1 MSKTSEI
8 ERLLEEN
15 FPIRAIAK
23 KVDVSKEWVMFV
35 RYRYEARKYRK
46 LYADLIS
53 KIANEA
59 IGNTPD
65 LP

>member
-23 KVDVSKEWVMFV
+23 KLDVSKEWVMFV

-46 LYADLIS
+46 LYKELQN
-53 KIANEA
+53 KLKEVANE
-59 IGNTPD
+59 
-65 LP
+65 